1 MQSKK
6 TIIGSAQAAEKTP
19 RRAAQPRHEHE
30 GRFSHG
36 DSMREGPVSERPTT
50 VPAGTVSSKYVL
62 AGGRR
67 EGEREKE
74 ERKLEVGADR

>member
-6 TIIGSAQAAEKTP
+6 TVIGSAQAAEKTP

-30 GRFSHG
+30 GRFSHRN
-36 DSMREGPVSERPTT
+36 SMRGGPVSKTRTT

-67 EGEREKE
+67 EGKRE
-74 ERKLEVGADR
+74 ERGKKTQSWG